1 MSPELAVIWNN
12 LDHFLI
18 GRISQGEIGGLF
30 ATVLMSIAAGVLALI
45 IGVGLAIVAWIKPG
59 PVRKILFF
67 WADLIRGVPLI
78 FVIFWLF
85 FLLPALTGREVPS
98 PVSVV
103 AALAWF
109 SSAAVMYSLFSGLQ
123 ALPVGQSEAG
133 RAGGLPEW
141 KILTRILLPQALR
154 NLIPSAVALL
164 VSLIKDTSLA
174 VIVNVPELTTAATQI
189 NNASF
194 VYPAEIFLFTGLL
207 YYVVCTGLSRASS
220 LIERAVDRRRRVGA

>member
-1 MSPELAVIWNN
+1 MPPELDVVWSN

-30 ATVLMSIAAGVLALI
+30 ATVLMSIAAGVLALVV
-45 IGVGLAIVAWIKPG
+45 GAGLAILAWVEPG
-59 PVRKILFF
+59 PIRRILFF

-85 FLLPALTGREVPS
+85 FLLPALLGREVPS
-98 PVSVV
+98 PVSVIV
-103 AALAWF
+103 ALAWF

-123 ALPVGQSEAG
+123 ALPKGQTEAG
-133 RAGGLPEW
+133 RADGLSEW
-141 KILTRILLPQALR
+141 KILTRVLLPQALR

-189 NNASF
+189 NNTSF

-207 YYVVCTGLSRASS
+207 YYVLCTGLSRTSS
-220 LIERAVDRRRRVGA
+220 LIERAVDRRRRIRV